1 VKWQHQVRNK
11 SERCVGDIR
20 EVRGSPFGR
29 VNGLD
34 HDDDSTIHHNEDDCI
49 HHGDKCELEHD
60 VVHDKHDELKHC
72 VLDVV
77 HDIDNSDD
85 PLIHDIRG
93 IHRDCRLEP
102 RIDVDNNC
110 GVLLK
115 LI

>member
-1 VKWQHQVRNK
+1 MKWQHQVRNK

-20 EVRGSPFGR
+20 EVRGSPCGR

-60 VVHDKHDELKHC
+60 VHDKHDELKHGG

-85 PLIHDIRG
+85 PFLHDIRG
-93 IHRDCRLEP
+93 IRRDCKLEP

-110 GVLLK
+110 DVLLK
-115 LI
+115 LL